1 MKDAIKDNLFYKAL
15 EANRFWQGFF
25 QSRPGMLAWGA
36 TALVAFV
43 LLVWWATTVVFYEPN
58 LEDLPVIGAPQG
70 PLRVKPRVS
79 GIEEPPLAVY
89 RHIENPKAEV
99 RATLQS
105 AAEKPPA
112 HYERHRAKA
121 TKPVTKTAMKAVR
134 QGTKRKPPAK
144 KITVRAAPKT
154 PPKAVRK
161 PTAKPKATQV
171 VWRGKKQQVKDKK
184 RLASVENLLERLE
197 AVT

>member
-1 MKDAIKDNLFYKAL
+1 MKDAIKDSMFYKAL

-25 QSRPGMLAWGA
+25 RSRPGMLAWGA

-79 GIEEPPLAVY
+79 GTEEPPLAVY
-89 RHIENPKAEV
+89 RHIENPKAPT
-99 RATLQS
+99 RAALQS
-105 AAEKPPA
+105 SSEKPPTN
-112 HYERHRAKA
+112 YERHRSK
-121 TKPVTKTAMKAVR
+121 TPKTAAKTAVKAVR
-134 QGTKRKPPAK
+134 KPTKRQLPAK
-144 KITVRAAPKT
+144 KITVKAAPKT
-154 PPKAVRK
+154 SPKVVHK
-161 PTAKPKATQV
+161 PKAKPKATQV

-184 RLASVENLLERLE
+184 RLTSVENLLERLE

>member
-1 MKDAIKDNLFYKAL
+1 MKDAIKDNMFYKAL

-79 GIEEPPLAVY
+79 GTEEPPLAVY
-89 RHIENPKAEV
+89 RHIENPKAPT
-99 RATLQS
+99 RAALQS
-105 AAEKPPA
+105 ASEKPPTN
-112 HYERHRAKA
+112 YERHRNKTPTIAA
-121 TKPVTKTAMKAVR
+121 KTAV
-134 QGTKRKPPAK
+134 
-144 KITVRAAPKT
+144 
-154 PPKAVRK
+154 KAVRK
-161 PTAKPKATQV
+161 PAKRQLPAKKTTVKATPKISPKAVHKTKAKPKATQV

-184 RLASVENLLERLE
+184 RLTSVENLLERLE